1 VVRIVEEG
9 GRETEQEAIGFCW
22 IRVARFKEEESVGG
36 PGVGNGDADGRRWE
50 SSGFE
55 GGDGEITGAIQ
66 VHFLDDKAG
75 YGFAEIVGIGGV
87 IVGLV
92 GLYGDGEVEVS
103 AGSSVGGGLGGF
115 DMVGDNGGFEIA

>member
-1 VVRIVEEG
+1 
-9 GRETEQEAIGFCW
+9 
-22 IRVARFKEEESVGG
+22 
-36 PGVGNGDADGRRWE
+36 
-50 SSGFE
+50 
-55 GGDGEITGAIQ
+55 

-75 YGFAEIVGIGGV
+75 YGFTEIVGIGGV